1 MSPGGVATRRVG
13 GLLGALALALAGV
26 FAPARAEAA
35 RGEPL
40 AAALAPLGPLKS
52 LASSLLWA
60 RLLDEQMHG
69 AGERATGLARALLE
83 LHPDLETVREYLAQ
97 QLVVTEA
104 PRAPGAARHAALV
117 AAGLALLEQGLEL
130 RESPRLHGALG
141 RLLAT
146 QRRSDPGFRGP
157 AEAWAGDALETV
169 ALLHLRRSELHLLD
183 RVLLAGLLLE
193 RGEREL
199 DAGDAWAARRDWQ
212 DARAALQP
220 LRELDGAQVD
230 EQLGGL
236 AGRLREAGVDP
247 GGSGPVEGPR

>member
-1 MSPGGVATRRVG
+1 MSAGGVAARRVG
-13 GLLGALALALAGV
+13 GLLGALALASAGL
-26 FAPARAEAA
+26 FAPAGAGPA

-52 LASSLLWA
+52 LASALLWA
-60 RLLDEQMHG
+60 RLLDEQRHG
-69 AGERATGLARALLE
+69 EGERAAGLSRALLE
-83 LHPDLETVREYLAQ
+83 LHPDLDTVREYLAG

-117 AAGLALLEQGLEL
+117 TAGLALLEQGLQA

-141 RLLAT
+141 RMLAT
-146 QRRSDPGFRGP
+146 QRRSDPAFRGP

-193 RGEREL
+193 RGARAL

-212 DARAALQP
+212 EARDALQP
-220 LRELDGAQVD
+220 LRALEGVSVD
-230 EQLGGL
+230 EQLEGL
-236 AGRLREAGVDP
+236 AAQLRDVGVDP
-247 GGSGPVEGPR
+247 SGAGPLEGSR